1 MEQNQEKNYQPGGH
15 AEQLRTQLWGRR
27 APSTTSLRS
36 LIGPLLPTAGFDATY
51 AEQQKE
57 IGTES
62 RAPESSSTA
71 FSDSARSSGK
81 ASVLRQ
87 PAYHLTMV
95 DNETSRRHSGS
106 HTPTFRWSTSLDVP
120 RRSKTK
126 SKKTEENG
134 VDSLTKGEVR
144 TDPVDGLQQRE
155 TEDDQWRKFSMTTL
169 TVIFGS
175 KTDKIELGK
184 AVYHESIRAE
194 LYARAGP
201 VAQYGT
207 FQRYSSYTRICSK
220 HPADENS

>member
-1 MEQNQEKNYQPGGH
+1 MLKVHHPYPFSNPILTTMEQNQENYQPGGH

-27 APSTTSLRS
+27 APGTTSLRS
-36 LIGPLLPTAGFDATY
+36 LNGPLLPMAGFDATY

-57 IGTES
+57 IGIES

-71 FSDSARSSGK
+71 LSDSARSSGK

-95 DNETSRRHSGS
+95 DNETSRRHSGP
-106 HTPTFRWSTSLDVP
+106 HTPTFRWSTNLDVP

-126 SKKTEENG
+126 SKKPEENG

-169 TVIFGS
+169 TVIFGL
-175 KTDKIELGK
+175 KTDRL
-184 AVYHESIRAE
+184 
-194 LYARAGP
+194 
-201 VAQYGT
+201 
-207 FQRYSSYTRICSK
+207 
-220 HPADENS
+220 N